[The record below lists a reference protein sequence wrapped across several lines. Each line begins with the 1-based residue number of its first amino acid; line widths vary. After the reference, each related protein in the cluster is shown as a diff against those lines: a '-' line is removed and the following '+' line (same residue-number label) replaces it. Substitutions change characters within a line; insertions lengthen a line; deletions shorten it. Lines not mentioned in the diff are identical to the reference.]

1 MPPAIDR
8 AAFGGGR
15 RQPYSTIGIAR
26 LPCARAGCTR
36 PAYATW
42 SACADGNLQRPL
54 CPECDVAL
62 NVMVL
67 RWFGDPEADTKLAHY
82 QAHVAAA
89 AGRPLDLEV
98 LP

>member
-1 MPPAIDR
+1 MTPDR

-15 RQPYSTIGIAR
+15 RRPYSVEGIRR

-36 PAYATW
+36 GAYATW

-62 NVMVL
+62 NAMVL
-67 RWFGDPEADTKLAHY
+67 AWFGHPDAAALLEQYSAE
-82 QAHVAAA
+82 VAAR
-89 AGRPLDLEV
+89 AGRPLEV

>member
-1 MPPAIDR
+1 MPATDR
-8 AAFGGGR
+8 AAYGGGR
-15 RQPYSTIGIAR
+15 RQPYTELGILR

-67 RWFGDPEADTKLAHY
+67 RWFGDPAADTKLAQY
-82 QAHVAAA
+82 AWSVAER
-89 AGRPLDLEV
+89 AGRPLDLEA